1 MQIKGTVSTVR
12 FHKDESGWT
21 VFVLSTEDGPLT
33 CVGTFF
39 SLTEG
44 EDWELEGDL
53 VFHPKYGE
61 QLQVKMARK
70 VEPTTAEQLIRYLS
84 SGAVP
89 HIGKKR
95 ATQLVEEYG
104 VNVLTILRE
113 EPEVLLS
120 LRGIGPVKAA
130 AIQEALIAQEASS
143 RTMMALQNLGV
154 GPKTAQE
161 IMRVFG
167 FDAVEE
173 IKENPYILVERVE
186 GIGFLTADAM
196 AKKMGIAED
205 SLLRTKAAIAY
216 FCEHAALSDGAC
228 YVTDEELERG
238 LQHLL
243 GHVPETLDEAIFSLT
258 VDERVVRDVAK
269 KRLYLRRFDVAEH
282 DVAMRLVL
290 LREDAGEPL
299 TVDYP
304 AIEEKLGMVA
314 DDLQKAAIAQA
325 ARERVV
331 VITGGPGTGKTTI
344 VRAILELF
352 DQNGLVSA
360 LAAPTGRAAKRLEQS
375 TDREALT
382 VHRLLGYRGGEET
395 SGPSRNAENPLEADA
410 VIVDELSMVD
420 LPLMAHLT
428 DALKDSARLV
438 LVGDADQLPSVGAGN
453 VLHDLIASGVIA
465 TVRLEHIYRQSE
477 QSGIVRNAHRVRH
490 GEMPV
495 ANETGGDFFFL
506 PTKNVRDAADLIE
519 DLVTRR
525 LPDYY
530 GLSPFQDIQV
540 LSAMKRGECGV
551 ISLNARLQCALNPP
565 REAKREWD
573 VGDRHFREGDAV
585 MQVKNDYDLAWTT
598 ATEEKGEGV
607 YNGDFGVLSTI
618 DEQGAFFEV
627 DFEGRRTRYEPKQ
640 FHELDLSYAITI
652 HKSQGSEFP
661 CVVIA
666 VVPGAPMLL
675 TRNILYTAMTR
686 ARNLCLCV
694 GDTQTLKRMV
704 ENNHIRRRN
713 SSLDER
719 LSQALALRQELF

>member
-1 MQIKGTVSTVR
+1 M
-12 FHKDESGWT
+12 
-21 VFVLSTEDGPLT
+21 
-33 CVGTFF
+33 
-39 SLTEG
+39 
-44 EDWELEGDL
+44 
-53 VFHPKYGE
+53 
-61 QLQVKMARK
+61 
-70 VEPTTAEQLIRYLS
+70 
-84 SGAVP
+84 
-89 HIGKKR
+89 
-95 ATQLVEEYG
+95 
-104 VNVLTILRE
+104 
-113 EPEVLLS
+113 
-120 LRGIGPVKAA
+120 
-130 AIQEALIAQEASS
+130 
-143 RTMMALQNLGV
+143 
-154 GPKTAQE
+154 
-161 IMRVFG
+161 
-167 FDAVEE
+167 
-173 IKENPYILVERVE
+173 
-186 GIGFLTADAM
+186 
-196 AKKMGIAED
+196 
-205 SLLRTKAAIAY
+205 
-216 FCEHAALSDGAC
+216 
-228 YVTDEELERG
+228 
-238 LQHLL
+238 
-243 GHVPETLDEAIFSLT
+243 
-258 VDERVVRDVAK
+258 
-269 KRLYLRRFDVAEH
+269 
-282 DVAMRLVL
+282 
-290 LREDAGEPL
+290 
-299 TVDYP
+299 
-304 AIEEKLGMVA
+304 A

-551 ISLNARLQCALNPP
+551 ISLNARLQRALNPP

-607 YNGDFGVLSTI
+607 YNGDFGVLSAI
-618 DEQGAFFEV
+618 DEQGASFEV

-694 GDTQTLKRMV
+694 GDRQTLKRMV

-719 LSQALALRQELF
+719 LNQALALRQELF